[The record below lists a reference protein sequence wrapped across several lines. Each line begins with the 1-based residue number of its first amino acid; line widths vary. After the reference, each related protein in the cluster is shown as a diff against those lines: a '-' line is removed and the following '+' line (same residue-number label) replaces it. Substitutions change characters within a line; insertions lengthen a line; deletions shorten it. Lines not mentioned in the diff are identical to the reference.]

1 MNTKIILLLLTTFLI
16 MSCNGTKTSTQA
28 FDRNAQPK
36 PGPAPKVQLGKPKTF
51 VLENGMKVLVVEN
64 HKLPKVSV
72 SLNIDNYPIF
82 EGEKAGVSGIL
93 GNLLGSGTKNMSKD
107 AFNERI
113 DFLGASV
120 YYNSLGANMST
131 LSKFF
136 PEVFGLMA
144 DGALHPIFTEEEFA
158 KSKAKT
164 IDGIKS
170 GEKSVEN
177 ISNRVEKVLAYGN
190 NHPFGEFAKISFIE
204 NLKLNDVQ
212 HLYDTYYK
220 PNNAYL
226 VVIGDVKFEE
236 VKALVEKH
244 FAKWEK
250 GTLPTYKLPETK
262 NVAATEINFIDMPEA
277 SQTQVNIVS
286 TIQLDMNDPDYQAV
300 LVANQI
306 FGGDFNSNLNMNLRE
321 AHGYTYGAKSSL
333 PANKY
338 VSLFR
343 AGAKVGNQVADAVVI
358 EIMKELNKMY
368 TEKVSEKAL
377 KTVKASYAGNFVMEV
392 QKPETVARYALNIEK
407 FKLPANYYETFLEKI
422 NAVTAD
428 DVMRVS
434 QKYFNKD
441 NTRIVVTSKGSEV
454 LPALEKLGYKINYF
468 DKEGNPTSKPKALG
482 TISSDLTPEK
492 VLDNYF
498 IAIGGK
504 NKLLALKTLEQIYVF
519 NIQGM
524 GVEQIMKFANP
535 NKMNIETKVGG
546 QPYTKIVFD
555 GTNGYMSQMGS
566 KMPLPKE
573 MLAEFTAKKGI
584 LDELY
589 LTETSQLKLDGI
601 TQANGTACF
610 KMLVDNNGTKLIK
623 YFDVKTGLLMKEEKF
638 VKAPDGSDVTIYT
651 DFFDY
656 KSVDGI
662 LFAQRVITN
671 ALGIEAEMNVK
682 SVLVNP
688 SFAEDT
694 FK

>member
-1 MNTKIILLLLTTFLI
+1 MKSKFIIILLTTLFI
-16 MSCNGTKTSTQA
+16 MSCNGTKTTTQA
-28 FDRNAQPK
+28 FDRNAQPT

-51 VLENGMKVLVVEN
+51 TLDNGMKVLVVEN

-72 SLNIDNYPIF
+72 SLSIDNYPIY

-93 GNLLGSGTKNMSKD
+93 SDLLGSGTKNIGKD

-113 DFLGASV
+113 DYLGASV
-120 YYNSLGANMST
+120 YYNSNGANMSS

-144 DGALHPIFTEEEFA
+144 DGALNPIFTEEEFA
-158 KSKAKT
+158 KSKAQT

-190 NHPFGEFAKISFIE
+190 NHPFGEYTKISSIE

-212 HLYDTYYK
+212 QLYDTYYK

-226 VVIGDVKFEE
+226 IITGDVKFDE
-236 VKALVEKH
+236 VKTLVGKN
-244 FAKWEK
+244 FGKWGK
-250 GTLPTYKLPETK
+250 GTLPEYKMPETN
-262 NVAATEINFIDMPEA
+262 NVGATEINFIDMPEA

-286 TIQLDMNDPDYQAV
+286 TAKLGMNDPDYQAV

-306 FGGDFNSNLNMNLRE
+306 FGGDFNSHLNMNLRE
-321 AHGYTYGAKSSL
+321 AHGFTYGARSSL
-333 PANKY
+333 PASKY
-338 VSLFR
+338 ISMFK
-343 AGAKVGNQVADAVVI
+343 AGAKVRNQVTDSAVV
-358 EIMKELNKMY
+358 EIMKELNRMY
-368 TEKVSEKAL
+368 TEKVSEEEL

-422 NAVTAD
+422 NAVSTD
-428 DVMRVS
+428 DVMRVA

-468 DKEGNPTSKPKALG
+468 DKEGNPTSKPKTPGAVA
-482 TISSDLTPEK
+482 SDLTPEK
-492 VLDNYF
+492 VLENYYK
-498 IAIGGK
+498 AIGGK
-504 NKLLALKTLEQIYVF
+504 DKLLALKALEQIYVF
-519 NIQGM
+519 TIQGM
-524 GVEQIMKFANP
+524 NVEQIMKFANP
-535 NKMNIETKVGG
+535 NKLNIETKVGG
-546 QPYTKIVFD
+546 QPYSKIVYD

-573 MLAEFTAKKGI
+573 MVEEFNAKKGI

-589 LTETSQLKLDGI
+589 LAETSVLKLDGI
-601 TQANGTACF
+601 TQANGSECY
-610 KMLVDNNGTKLIK
+610 KMLVDTKGTKTIK
-623 YFDVKTGLLMKEEKF
+623 YFDTKTGLLIKEEKF
-638 VKAPDGSDVTIYT
+638 VTAPDGSEVTVYT

-656 KSVDGI
+656 KPVDGI
-662 LFAQRVITN
+662 SISHRVMTN
-671 ALGIEAEMNVK
+671 AMGMDAEMNVK
-682 SVLVNP
+682 SVSVNP
-688 SFAEDT
+688 TFSEDT